1 MSVLVGAYRVRKWM
15 IVEEIEIR
23 ADKKRMK
30 AEGEDHSSTF
40 THIHTHTHTYI
51 SLYHILISFTPFPSS
66 TPQKTSYGSFLLRKR
81 GIGDWVSAVKPNP
94 RESCAASSS
103 SSLERKK
110 RLDDGRRDKRSQSRA
125 SGFLSLA
132 NRYSVL
138 SIVDARIYLDLRYG
152 LRVTHRHVGLC
163 IPALHL

>member
-1 MSVLVGAYRVRKWM
+1 LRGKT
-15 IVEEIEIR
+15 IR
-23 ADKKRMK
+23 PPCAPPFPCIPF
-30 AEGEDHSSTF
+30 S
-40 THIHTHTHTYI
+40 THTHVHAYLYII
-51 SLYHILISFTPFPSS
+51 SLFPSYYLLPRHHRKHLMVVS
-66 TPQKTSYGSFLLRKR
+66 CRENEESATEFLPLSQ
-81 GIGDWVSAVKPNP
+81 IPASLA
-94 RESCAASSS
+94 SSSS

-110 RLDDGRRDKRSQSRA
+110 WLDDGRRDKRSQSRA

-163 IPALHL
+163 IRALHLYDVPERRRESAYG

>member
-1 MSVLVGAYRVRKWM
+1 MMA
-15 IVEEIEIR
+15 EEIEIR
-23 ADKKRMK
+23 EDKKRMK
-30 AEGEDHSSTF
+30 AEGKESPSGLHTRTHTSTHTPARAR
-40 THIHTHTHTYI
+40 THIYLYII
-51 SLYHILISFTPFPSS
+51 SLFPSYRPPSS
-66 TPQKTSYGSFLLRKR
+66 TPQKTPYGSFLPRKR

-94 RESCAASSS
+94 RESCVASSSSSS

-152 LRVTHRHVGLC
+152 LRVTHRRVGLY
-163 IPALHL
+163 IRALHL